1 MSIPTGVIGDLP
13 LTAVIALI
21 DMASQLSRTANL
33 NGSHDPQVTKGHL
46 RTMDLPIIRPKCPKN
61 IGDL

>member
-33 NGSHDPQVTKGHL
+33 NGPHDPQVTKGHL
-46 RTMDLPIIRPKCPKN
+46 QTMKFSIRRPKRPKN